1 MVSVRIWSKPW
12 EKPIELQARTLFKCD
27 KCWQYSPKLKCMK
40 CYPSKCFPLF
50 CEKER
55 PDPKK
60 DFEKYKKWDS
70 WYLWRYLLAPS
81 MDEEEK
87 YSIGSEWFGEYIKAY
102 KYP

>member
-1 MVSVRIWSKPW
+1 
-12 EKPIELQARTLFKCD
+12 
-27 KCWQYSPKLKCMK
+27 MK